1 MYRNIAEDVLE
12 KHGYK
17 QVDYAE
23 DGGYQG
29 WGCSTKSRNMLGQKS
44 PTEYAIISWSY
55 GSCSGCCQ
63 YADMND
69 VELEEAFDGLLDEFQ
84 VSTIEEAKLKF
95 GATKGW

>member
-1 MYRNIAEDVLE
+1 MYQDIAENVLE

-17 QVDYAE
+17 QIDYASL
-23 DGGYQG
+23 DDYQG
-29 WGCSTKSRNMLGQKS
+29 WGCTLGQKS

-63 YADMND
+63 YADMSD
-69 VELEEAFDGLLDEFQ
+69 AEIEEEFNELLDEFQ

>member
-1 MYRNIAEDVLE
+1 MYQDIAEDVLE

-23 DGGYQG
+23 DGDYQG
-29 WGCSTKSRNMLGQKS
+29 WGCMLGQKS

-69 VELEEAFDGLLDEFQ
+69 SQVEVAFNELLDEFQ